1 MSRSGCKTCPVVR
14 CDTVTYRGSRCKQ
27 LRNVHGL
34 GDPKTN
40 ADAIREMTDEQLCE
54 FIHRASTGICIIKT
68 TPECYECRKCIM
80 EWLLEPTGKG
90 AKV

>member
-1 MSRSGCKTCPVVR
+1 MSRSGCKTCPVVT
-14 CDTVTYRGSRCKQ
+14 CDGVCYRGARCKA
-27 LRNVHGL
+27 LRAEHGL

-54 FIHRASTGICIIKT
+54 FIHRASDIPCHEKL

-80 EWLLEPTGKG
+80 DWLLEPVDRKERS
-90 AKV
+90 

>member
-14 CDTVTYRGSRCKQ
+14 CDTVTYRGSRCKE
-27 LRNVHGL
+27 LRAVHGL

-54 FIHRASTGICIIKT
+54 ALLHLPGCKSGMKA
-68 TPECYECRKCIM
+68 
-80 EWLLEPTGKG
+80 WLQAPAGKES
-90 AKV
+90 V